1 MYCLSCTDGGGVR
14 IPIVK
19 NWRTLDQC
27 FSNARACQNHLE
39 NFLQVVL
46 ELQAVRLQLG
56 LGMGYAKP
64 AFTGT
69 DAVGPG
75 YHSEIYC
82 FKCHGE
88 N

>member
-1 MYCLSCTDGGGVR
+1 MHCLSCTEGGGVG

-27 FSNARACQNHLE
+27 FSNAWACQNHLE

-64 AFTGT
+64 ALTGT
-69 DAVGPG
+69 DAIGPWVPL
-75 YHSEIYC
+75 
-82 FKCHGE
+82 
-88 N
+88 

>member
-64 AFTGT
+64 ALTGT